1 MTGTGTQA
9 DPYIPTTLSEFIS
22 AVGTAGA
29 YVALTQDINAAD
41 DPAYTGE
48 LTTPIYINAARV
60 DGDHHEVRG
69 VTVRATNLIQFR
81 YAGADIYGLNFRDWA
96 HKRTSDDNCTID
108 GKEFITHRFHDCLFS
123 IKIDC
128 GGHSGEIVKQ
138 SAFYTCALSVM
149 MIDAVYG
156 RQIDT
161 TVFDTTTILV
171 DGMNLKYSS
180 ALYGTPFTRSAL
192 ILKNAKIESNAR
204 FVLDSGGAGG
214 YIAFLDGLDGVIN
227 LTGFVSTGSICL
239 AAAPQGQQMTLTT
252 AIQQATFDQM
262 KDQDWLTSVGF
273 LP

>member
-1 MTGTGTQA
+1 MTGTGTKA

-96 HKRTSDDNCTID
+96 HKRTSDYNCTID
-108 GKEFITHRFHDCLFS
+108 GKEFKTHRFHDCLFS
-123 IKIDC
+123 IKLDC
-128 GGHSGEIVKQ
+128 GGHTGEIVKQ
-138 SAFYTCALSVM
+138 SAFYTCALSIL
-149 MIDAVYG
+149 MIDAVNG
-156 RQIDT
+156 RQVDT
-161 TVFDTTTILV
+161 TVFDKTTILV
-171 DGMNLKYSS
+171 DGMNLRNSQS
-180 ALYGTPFTRSAL
+180 LYGTPFNRSAL
-192 ILKNAKIESNAR
+192 ILKNAKMTSNSA
-204 FVLDSGGAGG
+204 FIYDSGGTGG

-227 LTGFVSTGSICL
+227 LTGFSGQHCL
-239 AAAPQGQQMTLTT
+239 AAAPHGQQMTLTT

-262 KDQDWLTSVGF
+262 KDKDWLTSVGF

>member
-22 AVGTAGA
+22 AVWTAGA

-69 VTVRATNLIQFR
+69 VTVRGTNLLAFR
-81 YAGADIYGLNFRDWA
+81 NASADIYGIYFRDWA
-96 HKRTSDDNCTID
+96 HKRTSNSSCTIL
-108 GKEFITHRFHDCLFS
+108 GQSFSRNKCHGCLFS

-161 TVFDTTTILV
+161 TVFDKTTIFV
-171 DGMNLKYSS
+171 DGMNLRYSS
-180 ALYGTPFTRSAL
+180 AIYGTPFNRSAL
-192 ILKNAKIESNAR
+192 ILKNAKMPSNSA
-204 FVLDSGGAGG
+204 FIYDSGGNGG

-227 LTGFVSTGSICL
+227 LSGFWGQHCL
-239 AAAPQGQQMTLTT
+239 AAAPQGQQMTLTA
-252 AIQQATFDQM
+252 AIKQATLDQM
-262 KDQDWLTSVGF
+262 KDKDWLTSVGF